1 MSFNLLLESILPA
14 RSFLEKIVILLEN
27 KTLYEEFDIELK
39 NLLKTR
45 IEDNNGKLNKKEL
58 PAIYKSI
65 NKKYGISIP
74 KFVKYFDSML
84 NFYEKND
91 EITLISCFNNAKTF
105 DSLILP
111 DLSKEVQLKVNEGE
125 FDFEIIY
132 SLSYKYIEYIT
143 PKIDSKN
150 FSKYVDLVYESE
162 NIKVYMPLTNVSF
175 KYVLSLTKKDLNWC
189 TRNAS
194 TWIKYNKKFACMIA
208 VINNESFQLPEDYS
222 VISLKVNYGSGDIN
236 KSETC
241 DRFNKHMESLVDN
254 IPEIVEIE
262 SACKNYLQENSD
274 LKDRITG
281 RSYYDK
287 EFLIDLFRTKNY
299 KLLAMTIQSIFIGDD
314 ENLTAIGNLEDT
326 LSEINSIIDEY
337 KEKYKSYEDIEENED
352 VNYIE
357 DIKKINFGNVLSSS
371 LVLAIPE
378 IFYLDII
385 DYHDY
390 MTEFCDALN
399 VELGDVF
406 DEIVGIAESTHS
418 LKYVYTALCY
428 NDSFGNERIDLNERL
443 SMLVEVLNQN
453 NPNLYDEALQSV
465 DVKELSNTTD
475 YKLISKLF
483 DTKYF
488 YNLDYDKNPYSMLI
502 EAFLILDKKNMLHLI
517 DKEKISNI
525 DKGLFITG
533 NFNLQNYNIDL
544 NKYANI
550 LYNDLLKMYKSSI
563 EGKEKIFIY
572 GEKAII
578 NINKSPTV
586 FETVSNIVIQ
596 NKKYKLFIVYAN
608 VTNRSL
614 TSKFINNLDVS
625 VLKEIKSVYEAE
637 SEDFKIYFNFV
648 SKEINKILPE
658 IPSKDVEA
666 THVNFSE
673 KELDELLKSN
683 QSFSID
689 TYIDKS
695 YLCKLLSR
703 YLEKNTALL
712 INDQTIDKSFSKK
725 LINLI
730 EFLCNSIS
738 IKDYI
743 KYIIDFIIINGS
755 DEIKSKLADSVSN
768 HLKLILNELIDENI
782 YKQEYIYFS
791 MI

>member
-1 MSFNLLLESILPA
+1 MSFNLLIESILPA

-45 IEDNNGKLNKKEL
+45 IEANNGKLNKKEL

-236 KSETC
+236 KRETC
-241 DRFNKHMESLVDN
+241 DRFNKHMDSLVDN

-326 LSEINSIIDEY
+326 LSEINSIIDVY

-357 DIKKINFGNVLSSS
+357 DIKKINFGNVLTSS

-390 MTEFCDALN
+390 MPEFCDALN

-406 DEIVGIAESTHS
+406 DEIVGIAESS
-418 LKYVYTALCY
+418 RDLKYVYTALCY

-483 DTKYF
+483 ETKYF
-488 YNLDYDKNPYSMLI
+488 YNLDYNKNPYSMLI

-563 EGKEKIFIY
+563 EGKEKIFLY

-578 NINKSPTV
+578 NINKSPTA

-608 VTNRSL
+608 ITNRSL

-637 SEDFKIYFNFV
+637 GEDFKIDFNFV
-648 SKEINKILPE
+648 LKEINKILPE

-673 KELDELLKSN
+673 KELDELLKSD

-689 TYIDKS
+689 TYINKS
-695 YLCKLLSR
+695 YLCKLLSI
-703 YLEKNTALL
+703 YLEKNTDLL

-738 IKDYI
+738 IKDSI

-755 DEIKSKLADSVSN
+755 DEIKSKLVESESN